1 MNIDSSAYSILVVDG
16 DDNIQSLLK
25 INLQTEGYQ
34 VVVCHSAEDALVDN
48 NLQNYRL
55 IITEVDLPGD
65 IDGWELVEQLK
76 DSRLTAAIPVMF
88 CTNNDTENDIIKG
101 LNLGADDYIVKPFS
115 LREMMARIRSVLRR
129 HRNMAPQSTSHTIE
143 YRTLIVNMDSHSLL
157 IDGEA
162 VSLSPTEFTILTSLL
177 RSRNKLL
184 SREDIFKAA
193 WPGEEM
199 NNPRMVDVNISR
211 LRKKIQEYG
220 TNIVNRSGLGYG
232 FMDKE

>member
-1 MNIDSSAYSILVVDG
+1 MSIDSSAYSILVVDG

-25 INLQTEGYQ
+25 INLQTEGYK
-34 VVVCHSAEDALVDN
+34 VVVCHSAEEALVDN

-76 DSRLTAAIPVMF
+76 DSRLTTAIPVMF
-88 CTNNDTENDIIKG
+88 CTIHDNENDIIKG
-101 LNLGADDYIVKPFS
+101 LNLGADDYIAKPFS

-129 HRNMAPQSTSHTIE
+129 HRNMAPQATSHTIE
-143 YRTLIVNMDSHSLL
+143 YRTLIVNVDSHSLL

-162 VSLSPTEFTILTSLL
+162 VSLTPTEFAILISLL

-211 LRKKIQEYG
+211 LRKKLQEYG